1 MVALTPNPSQLT
13 PPRVPIIDDRT
24 GAMSREWYRFFLSL
38 FTAVNTTTEAADT
51 FPNGTTDAATLA
63 AQLNDLSQ
71 EMHIEPRDE
80 LGTLAPVNQDNV
92 PWLTFSNVPSLVP
105 TAVGS
110 VFWNGGTTL
119 NIQQTANVT
128 ARTNEDNFFYIKASS
143 AITKGQLVMFTGAVG
158 ASGVL
163 TGAPATGLG
172 INDGHYLM
180 GVAAEDIALNGFGLI
195 QWSGTLRGFNTT
207 GSPYGETWADGDVL
221 YYNPAYA
228 GGMTKTVPTAP
239 NVKAVIA
246 AVINAAASGS
256 GSITIRISF
265 GSVLGGTDSNVNIG
279 TLANGDML
287 VYNSANS
294 RWENYAVA
302 AAQSSLG
309 LAYGTYTPTLT
320 NTTNITSS
328 SAGVCQYMRVGNTV
342 TVSGRVDV
350 TATATGNTT
359 LGISLPIAS
368 NLASNSE
375 LAGTAAYTSA
385 TVANNSFARISGD
398 TTNDRATMSFN
409 STVTSSAS
417 WFFQFTY
424 LIV

>member
-1 MVALTPNPSQLT
+1 MVAKLNLTRDQLAAFLKDHESIKQFENLFAIVDT
-13 PPRVPIIDDRT
+13 EVVPAT
-24 GAMSREWYRFFLSL
+24 G
-38 FTAVNTTTEAADT
+38 NTTEI
-51 FPNGTTDAATLA
+51 LA
-63 AQLNDLSQ
+63 ANADAKAQQALDTLEALRNLILSSSQ
-71 EMHIEPRDE
+71 APAIQYNNSIATDYADFNQNAPIPAAH
-80 LGTLAPVNQDNV
+80 LGR
-92 PWLTFSNVPSLVP
+92 TF
-105 TAVGS
+105 
-110 VFWNGGTTL
+110 WDGGNTL
-119 NIQQTANVT
+119 NVWQTLNV
-128 ARTNEDNFFYIKASS
+128 AGKINEDNFFYIKASS
-143 AITKGQLVMFTGAVG
+143 AITKGQLVMFTGTVG

-246 AVINAAASGS
+246 AVINAATSGS

-279 TLANGDML
+279 ALNDGDML
-287 VYNSANS
+287 VYDYAAS
-294 RWENYAVA
+294 RWENYPIATV
-302 AAQSSLG
+302 QSTLQ
-309 LAYGTYTPTLT
+309 LDYNTYTPTLT

-328 SAGVCQYMRVGNTV
+328 SAGVCQYMKVGDVV

-368 NLASNSE
+368 NLTSNSE

-417 WFFQFTY
+417 WFFTFTY
-424 LIV
+424 KVI